1 MLRVQLTQLTIWD
14 CMKREREYC
23 LNVWKAIGNLFNFG
37 KSHLSLFESLNSL
50 PHAHCAQ
57 CCQNIFQLHST
68 TARRADILCIGFACR
83 FSSTSS
89 TFFPYQPPLPWIT
102 PCPLLHYSFALLAC
116 GTLFCSCRICRS
128 SACYWYCCWLI
139 LLLLLL
145 LFLLLLTYIYLTI
158 FVCAHFLFP
167 FCSFFGFWFAIC
179 RSSFVVRRHSMPC
192 TRILLLQHNLGK
204 VAKSFCLC
212 SWSASLYIRDLFAI
226 KEKTKNVLQF
236 LLSLQWTVPNII
248 IDYRLMN

>member
-1 MLRVQLTQLTIWD
+1 MSESCHTEFLLGHTHKCFYVARATYTIDNMGLHEVPLKW
-14 CMKREREYC
+14 EREYC
-23 LNVWKAIGNLFNFG
+23 LNVWKAIGNLFNFS

-50 PHAHCAQ
+50 LHAHCAQ

-68 TARRADILCIGFACR
+68 LHSTASWYFVHWLCLSLLVDIIHI
-83 FSSTSS
+83 
-89 TFFPYQPPLPWIT
+89 FFTLPPGPLAS
-102 PCPLLHYSFALLAC
+102 CPLLHYSFALLAC

-145 LFLLLLTYIYLTI
+145 LVLLLLFLLLLTYIYLTI
-158 FVCAHFLFP
+158 FVCAHFLIP

-204 VAKSFCLC
+204 VAKSSCLC
-212 SWSASLYIRDLFAI
+212 S
-226 KEKTKNVLQF
+226 
-236 LLSLQWTVPNII
+236 
-248 IDYRLMN
+248 